1 MSLSEDQLAKII
13 LIRSVEECDPKALPE
28 NVLAEAFN
36 AAGQSRIGV
45 DWLEKRA
52 SYLFERL
59 STRYQSVIEL
69 AKAPAQWTVPFFL
82 AAFVIGLATNLLGPA
97 EEIHVVRNPVF
108 FLLLWNFCV
117 YLGLLAVPFL
127 PRKRWAGINLAKRS
141 NQEGESRARAAPQ
154 TATSRTSWP
163 LRFIL
168 PRLWHFFQ
176 RMTFG
181 FRESKA
187 YGDVVKRFS
196 MNWLE
201 VGAPLSMA
209 RWKAILHLGALGIA
223 SGAIGGMYARGLLQD
238 YRVSWASTFI
248 TREESVDRLVHW
260 VFGPSLF
267 VSRLLGLGIEDQI
280 SVARLLSPD
289 GDDADGW
296 IHLFALTVALG
307 VVIPRALLAL
317 WQRQRISQL
326 TRGLTLVLD
335 SYYGPL
341 IESPIRSLIDKQIDI
356 GAAHFAAAVAKFVG
370 TGLYENQ
377 IVPRLRAFRQH
388 GGKIGDLKA
397 DLQSLSEA
405 FLPALKSYIAES
417 AAPAFQKDLS
427 VRVGELIRSI
437 GADFSIREPAVA
449 FDAIRLE
456 TARYADTGIADP
468 LSAAVSVSFAASI
481 SLAFATVG
489 GGIGSELGIAIISTL
504 LGTTGPVGFVI
515 GLLAGALAAGAVLWL
530 GKESLSDAIMNLP
543 LPAAVVK
550 SALWQSRFQ
559 KLIDDGREQCEESV
573 RVEVGKR
580 LKALQ
585 PEITD
590 RIMSKARSL
599 WG

>member
-1 MSLSEDQLAKII
+1 MSLSEDQIAKII

-28 NVLAEAFN
+28 NVLGDAFN
-36 AAGQSRIGV
+36 AAGQSRVGL

-59 STRYQSVIEL
+59 STRYQSLIEL
-69 AKAPAQWTVPFFL
+69 AKAPAQWTVPL
-82 AAFVIGLATNLLGPA
+82 SVAAFIIGLATNLLGPA

-108 FLLLWNFCV
+108 VLLLWNLCV
-117 YLGLLAVPFL
+117 YLGLLMVPFL
-127 PRKRWAGINLAKRS
+127 PRRSLARTIS
-141 NQEGESRARAAPQ
+141 TRGDHESPSRAHGAPPP
-154 TATSRTSWP
+154 ATSRTSWP
-163 LRFIL
+163 LRFVL

-181 FRESKA
+181 FRETKA

-196 MNWLE
+196 INWLE
-201 VGAPLSMA
+201 VAAPVSVA

-223 SGAIGGMYARGLLQD
+223 AGAIGGMYARGLLQD

-248 TREESVDRLVHW
+248 TREESVDRLVHI

-267 VSRLLGLGIEDQI
+267 ASRLLGLGIEDQI
-280 SVARLLSPD
+280 SVARLLSPR

-307 VVIPRALLAL
+307 IALPRTWLAL
-317 WQRQRISQL
+317 WQRRKISES
-326 TRGLTLVLD
+326 TRGLSLVLD
-335 SYYGPL
+335 NYYGPL
-341 IESPIRSLIDKQIDI
+341 IESPIRSLVDKQIEI
-356 GAAHFAAAVAKFVG
+356 GAARFADDVAKFVG
-370 TGLYENQ
+370 TTLYDHQ
-377 IVPRLRAFRQH
+377 IVSRLRAFRQQ
-388 GGKIGDLKA
+388 GGRIADLKT
-397 DLQSLSEA
+397 DLQSLSGA
-405 FLPALKSYIAES
+405 FLPALKSHIAES

-427 VRVGELIRSI
+427 ARVGELIKSI
-437 GADFSIREPAVA
+437 GTDFSVREPALA
-449 FDAIRLE
+449 FDGMRLE

-468 LSAAVSVSFAASI
+468 LSAAVGVSVAASI
-481 SLAFATVG
+481 SLTFATVG
-489 GGIGSELGIAIISTL
+489 GGLGSELGIAIISTL
-504 LGTTGPVGFVI
+504 LGTTGPVGFLI
-515 GLLAGALAAGAVLWL
+515 GLVAGALAAGAALWF
-530 GKESLSDAIMNLP
+530 GKEALSDAVMNLS

-550 SALWQSRFQ
+550 TALWESRFQ

-573 RVEVGKR
+573 RIEVGKR

-590 RIMSKARSL
+590 GILSKARSL